1 MIEKK
6 EEKTN
11 VIISFIKQNELWL
24 FSGESDGKKKWRK
37 QGQGLRKVKPC
48 IQIQPQ
54 EEVVLCDTDGPGML
68 THLWFTGYVGHSFIL
83 RIYWDGMDYPSVEAP
98 VSAFFGCAYDEN
110 FADRDGDYPVLNSSR
125 ILVAPG
131 RGYNCY
137 WEMPFRRH
145 CRVTMENR
153 GSKEETLYYMIEGW
167 HGEIADTDAYFH
179 AAYRQEHPVQKGH
192 AYTVIDGIEGKGIF
206 AGLSFAAGMNGNN
219 TCWVEGEPKMYLDG
233 DQYPTINYTGT
244 EDYFCGS
251 YAFGNDI
258 LLHKYQTFSG
268 LYAGMYAI
276 LGNDSQEMYNG
287 QQRFLLYRF
296 HVKDPVYFQTS
307 FRMTMD
313 NLGWTGARY
322 DDYTSVA
329 YWYMEKP
336 SRLSAGL
343 PSDEEMIMK

>member
-1 MIEKK
+1 M
-6 EEKTN
+6 
-11 VIISFIKQNELWL
+11 
-24 FSGESDGKKKWRK
+24 
-37 QGQGLRKVKPC
+37 
-48 IQIQPQ
+48 
-54 EEVVLCDTDGPGML
+54 
-68 THLWFTGYVGHSFIL
+68 
-83 RIYWDGMDYPSVEAP
+83 
-98 VSAFFGCAYDEN
+98 
-110 FADRDGDYPVLNSSR
+110 
-125 ILVAPG
+125 
-131 RGYNCY
+131 
-137 WEMPFRRH
+137 
-145 CRVTMENR
+145 TMENR

-167 HGEIADTDAYFH
+167 HGELADTDLYFH

-206 AGLSFAAGMNGNN
+206 AGISFAAGMNGHN

-296 HVKDPVYFQTS
+296 HVKDPVYFHTS

-322 DDYTSVA
+322 DDYRSVA
-329 YWYMEKP
+329 YWYMAKP

-343 PSDEEMIMK
+343 PSDEEIIMK

>member
-1 MIEKK
+1 M
-6 EEKTN
+6 
-11 VIISFIKQNELWL
+11 
-24 FSGESDGKKKWRK
+24 
-37 QGQGLRKVKPC
+37 
-48 IQIQPQ
+48 
-54 EEVVLCDTDGPGML
+54 
-68 THLWFTGYVGHSFIL
+68 
-83 RIYWDGMDYPSVEAP
+83 
-98 VSAFFGCAYDEN
+98 
-110 FADRDGDYPVLNSSR
+110 
-125 ILVAPG
+125 
-131 RGYNCY
+131 
-137 WEMPFRRH
+137 
-145 CRVTMENR
+145 TMENR

-167 HGEIADTDAYFH
+167 HGELADTDLYFH

-206 AGLSFAAGMNGNN
+206 AGISFAAGMNGHN

-296 HVKDPVYFQTS
+296 HVKDPV
-307 FRMTMD
+307 
-313 NLGWTGARY
+313 
-322 DDYTSVA
+322 
-329 YWYMEKP
+329 
-336 SRLSAGL
+336 LSL
-343 PSDEEMIMK
+343 IHI